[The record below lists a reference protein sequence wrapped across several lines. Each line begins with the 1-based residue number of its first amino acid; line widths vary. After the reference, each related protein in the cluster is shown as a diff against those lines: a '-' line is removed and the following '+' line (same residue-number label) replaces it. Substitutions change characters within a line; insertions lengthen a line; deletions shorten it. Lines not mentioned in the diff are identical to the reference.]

1 MTLRAIA
8 AAVLAGVIAA
18 AVALAL
24 LSRPDGRLHVTVL
37 STGSSTAVLVR
48 TDDGST
54 ALVDGGAS
62 PTQLL
67 AALGRVMPPATAHL
81 DMVVITGGEEPAVDG
96 LKGLPGH
103 YSVGTVVSLGGL
115 TSGGA
120 AVVAALAS
128 DGATVLDAGGVAWSF
143 GGAIWNC
150 LGFTALATARAMCV
164 LVIDDLSG
172 RALILGDAGTA
183 DQEDLC
189 AVYGGQLAADL
200 VVAPPGGAVSPVLL
214 ATARPSQIA
223 VPLAQ
228 GAPGVAAPRGYP
240 ADRTGVDG
248 DLDYIGG
255 PRGLVEST

>member
-1 MTLRAIA
+1 VTLRAIA

-18 AVALAL
+18 GVALGL

-37 STGSSTAVLVR
+37 STGSSTSVLVR

-54 ALVDGGAS
+54 VLVDGGSS

-67 AALGRVMPPATAHL
+67 AALGRVMPPVTAHL
-81 DMVVITGGEEPAVDG
+81 DMVVVTGGEQPAVDG

-103 YSVGTVVSLGGL
+103 YSVGIVVSPGGL
-115 TSGGA
+115 TAGGD

-128 DGATVLDAGGVAWSF
+128 DGATVLDAGGGAWSF
-143 GGAIWNC
+143 GGATWNC

-164 LVIDDLSG
+164 LVIDDQSG
-172 RALILGDAGTA
+172 RALVLGDAGTA

-189 AVYGGQLAADL
+189 AVYRGKLAADL

-214 ATARPSQIA
+214 ATARPSALA

-228 GAPGVAAPRGYP
+228 GAPGVAAPPGYA

-255 PRGLVEST
+255 AHGLVEST

>member
-1 MTLRAIA
+1 MNVRPIA

-18 AVALAL
+18 GAALML
-24 LSRPDGRLHVTVL
+24 LSRPDGRLRVSVL

-67 AALGRVMPPATAHL
+67 AALGRVLPPATAHL
-81 DMVVITGGEEPAVDG
+81 DTVVITGGEQAAVGG
-96 LKGLPGH
+96 LKGLSGH
-103 YSVGTVVSLGGL
+103 YSVGTVVSPGGL
-115 TSGGA
+115 TAGGDA
-120 AVVAALAS
+120 IVAALAS
-128 DGATVLDAGGVAWSF
+128 DGATVLDPGWNAWSF
-143 GGAIWNC
+143 GGAKWNC

-164 LVIDDLSG
+164 LVIDDPTG

-183 DQEDLC
+183 DQDDLC
-189 AVYGGQLAADL
+189 AVYGSQLAADL
-200 VVAPPGGAVSPVLL
+200 LVAPPGGAISPVLL
-214 ATARPSQIA
+214 ATARPSELA

-228 GAPGVAAPRGYP
+228 GAPGVAAPQGYP
-240 ADRTGVDG
+240 ADRTGIDG

-255 PRGLVEST
+255 PNGLGKGM